1 MILPPRRT
9 IITIVI
15 VVTVASVV
23 WAAAYEATSATASTA
38 TSTFGSPVV
47 PSSSLVSSS
56 PSSSSMSVPTSTT
69 TTDASSSSTTSSTTA
84 SSSMTITA
92 NSTDGLALQM
102 RFSPSSTPSVGQEVK
117 ITAVLENN
125 NQTTTISSI
134 NGNITITAQNG
145 SVVYSS
151 SLVPFQAGSLKLT
164 SGQQISFQFLW
175 NTSENYSGVLSEPG
189 VYNVKV
195 IVQFTAMQPQFSY
208 IVDITELTLSS
219 PSS

>member
-9 IITIVI
+9 VIAIVI
-15 VVTVASVV
+15 VMTVASVV
-23 WAAAYEATSATASTA
+23 WAAAYEATSATASTG

-56 PSSSSMSVPTSTT
+56 PSSSSMSVPTST

-92 NSTDGLALQM
+92 NSTDGLALQT

-195 IVQFTAMQPQFSY
+195 IVQFTGMQPQFSY

>member
-9 IITIVI
+9 VIAIVI
-15 VVTVASVV
+15 VMTVASVV

-47 PSSSLVSSS
+47 PSSSLASSS
-56 PSSSSMSVPTSTT
+56 PSSSSMSVPTST

-92 NSTDGLALQM
+92 NSTDGLALQT

-195 IVQFTAMQPQFSY
+195 IVQFTGMQPQFSY